1 MGNTESTKSHASLL
15 YSKVQMSDC
24 VLKMNTDRGHTL
36 EFGSGS
42 FELDATGVTSVPLS
56 WLYFLTTMTLPVR
69 TELLATA
76 EAVDLRSEGVER
88 NIAWGTEQGAL
99 RIRFWPCYCIEEEG
113 RHRRRVANPN
123 PKLTSD
129 ISNGR

>member
-1 MGNTESTKSHASLL
+1 MGNTESTKSHAFLL

-24 VLKMNTDRGHTL
+24 VLKMNTDRRHTL
-36 EFGSGS
+36 EFGIGS
-42 FELDATGVTSVPLS
+42 FELDATGVTSVTLS
-56 WLYFLTTMTLPVR
+56 WLYFLTTITLPAR
-69 TELLATA
+69 AELLATT
-76 EAVDLRSEGVER
+76 EAVDLRREGVER

-113 RHRRRVANPN
+113 RHRTRVANPN
-123 PKLTSD
+123 PKHKGD